1 MQEISK
7 HIFIETQYPGVT
19 LGAIGRKHGLILVD
33 SPFRQDDSRS
43 WRSAL
48 LNLSGGVA
56 RMLIQLDAHMDR
68 TMGAKALECT
78 IVSHLDAASAFQNR
92 PASIK
97 AQTIDAGAEWESFN
111 GLGSIR
117 WGTPHIT
124 FSDQMIVHWDERPIR
139 IEHKP
144 GISEGCIWVELIE
157 EKILFLGD
165 AVVSQQTPFLGYADF
180 PLWISHLEHLQS
192 PKYQEY
198 IFVGGRNG
206 LLTQEDIHNQIIFL
220 NLANDQ
226 LLDLASF
233 KGSLDSVSKLVPGLM
248 KRIPGIQPDQY
259 DLYAKRLAY
268 GLQNN
273 YSRRFLDKSSRRES
287 Q

>member
-48 LNLSGGVA
+48 LNLSGGIA

-124 FSDQMIVHWDERPIR
+124 FSDQMIVHWDESPIQ
-139 IEHKP
+139 IVHKP
-144 GISEGCIWVELIE
+144 GISEGSIWVELVE

-180 PLWISHLEHLQS
+180 PKWISHLTHLQS
-192 PKYQEY
+192 QKYQEY
-198 IFVGGRNG
+198 FFVGGRNG
-206 LLTQEDIHNQIIFL
+206 LLTQEDIHNQITFL
-220 NLANDQ
+220 NVANDQ

-233 KGSLDSVSKLVPGLM
+233 KGNLDSVSKLVPDLM
-248 KRIPGIQPDQY
+248 KRIPGIHPDQY

-273 YSRRFLDKSSRRES
+273 YSRRFLEKSSRREG
-287 Q
+287 